1 MTNDDW
7 VPNGG
12 PNSWIHYASFV
23 PGRWVRDFA
32 TITVVGK
39 DEWQLHI
46 NHKYVASFDS
56 WAEARDATP
65 MMIALHGHPAAKE

>member
-12 PNSWIHYASFV
+12 PRSWVYYAPFE
-23 PGRWVRDFA
+23 PNRWTRDIA
-32 TITVVGK
+32 VITIVGK
-39 DEWQLHI
+39 ADWQLHI

-56 WAEARDATP
+56 WSEAKDATP
-65 MMIALHGHPAAKE
+65 MMIALHGHGANK